1 MPDRT
6 LVQTPEGEVKKLTV
20 DEFLELDKTTI
31 FKKNTG
37 HEKVAKL
44 DKQGNPVK
52 DKREIPYIRPER
64 RTAGW

>member
-31 FKKNTG
+31 FKRIQG
-37 HEKVAKL
+37 MRKL
-44 DKQGNPVK
+44 QNWTS
-52 DKREIPYIRPER
+52 REIR
-64 RTAGW
+64 